1 MLLAGNYRCITPDG
15 MRPIKEAIHDDVELS
30 KNIYNWARQLC
41 QKLGASETDLVPFE
55 KYAAA
60 AQSLG
65 SPSSAAR
72 ALFAGAK
79 NIERVDL
86 LMQAVAAKQGI
97 QSDAV
102 DRIVDLVNQQ
112 LEKNRALP
120 KAA

>member
-1 MLLAGNYRCITPDG
+1 M
-15 MRPIKEAIHDDVELS
+15 
-30 KNIYNWARQLC
+30 
-41 QKLGASETDLVPFE
+41 PFE